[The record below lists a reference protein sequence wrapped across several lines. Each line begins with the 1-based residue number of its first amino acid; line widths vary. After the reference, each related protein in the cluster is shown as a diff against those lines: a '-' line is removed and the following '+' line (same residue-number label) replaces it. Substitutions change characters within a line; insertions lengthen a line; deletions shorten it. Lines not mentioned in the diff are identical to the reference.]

1 MKKTGKIKLV
11 RLRGKNQI
19 TLPESVINALELEEG
34 DYLAAVTGEDGTV
47 SLRPARL
54 DVAGT
59 PGAEKAIQR
68 AKGDIAAGRTEQF
81 DSIQDFTSDMLSK
94 HREQMKEGEAER
106 TWMLVHVGTTLTSV
120 SIQRLGAPILT
131 RAIAIGSGGTVQ
143 QLAEE
148 VKKTVEFFRAAGGGS
163 EVGKVFLSA
172 GQAQMAGLAEELKRA
187 LGTEVSE
194 LPSMDVAAPQAY
206 VVTGF
211 EEAGLY
217 GTINAENFLF
227 NARNLM
233 TRK

>member
-1 MKKTGKIKLV
+1 MKKTGKIKLIRV
-11 RLRGKNQI
+11 RGKNQI
-19 TLPESVINALELEEG
+19 TLPESVINVLELEEG
-34 DYLAAVTGEDGTV
+34 DYIAAVTGEDGTV

-59 PGAEKAIQR
+59 RGAEKAIQR

-106 TWMLVHVGTTLTSV
+106 TWVLVHVGTTLTSV
-120 SIQRLGAPILT
+120 SIQRFGAPIFT

-148 VKKTVEFFRAAGGGS
+148 VKKTVEFFRAASGGS

-172 GQAQMAGLAEELKRA
+172 GQVQMAGLAEELKRV

-194 LPSMDVAAPQAY
+194 LPSIDAAAPQAC
-206 VVTGF
+206 VAPGF
-211 EEAGLY
+211 EEASFY

-227 NARNLM
+227 NSQNLL